1 MASTPPGKVL
11 NPKTGRYV
19 NIDGAIGKAILAAR
33 KDDKPAEKPKTN
45 TPPGKV
51 LNPKTGRYVNKD
63 GAIGK
68 AILAAMAA
76 KKAKTPTPTKA
87 KSPERPTLEELVRQQ
102 MAAMAARD
110 IPLWK
115 KLTAAIEEEKKRRAS
130 QAAKVPVPAFLEAC
144 RNPVT
149 KELPKI
155 PTPDGEVPI
164 LDLIKSPQQLFVLDN
179 MCYDLRSLFELIQAD
194 IPNGNVWGINPYVK
208 AEGFVLPFDKAVK
221 EQVLKE
227 AIKRKILPKGT
238 RYIDHSPANADDKE
252 MRGTMMVAVKT
263 TPPHWLS
270 KGWGSDG
277 SAFPTRKYYAV
288 TFDFPHR
295 RLKQNPGRTA
305 IFPYDKESEQF
316 IEKRLRPAY
325 DAGCIW
331 SKKLSVTDRV
341 EVINPNIHMVFEDN
355 QPNRW
360 YAGKTKALEEEI
372 LKYAPAFV

>member
-1 MASTPPGKVL
+1 MAGTPPGKVL

-19 NIDGAIGKAILAAR
+19 NIDGKIGKELLAVPKATSPPP
-33 KDDKPAEKPKTN
+33 KDDKASPT
-45 TPPGKV
+45 GKV

-68 AILAAMAA
+68 AILAA
-76 KKAKTPTPTKA
+76 KKS
-87 KSPERPTLEELVRQQ
+87 KSPHKETRPTIEELVRQQ

-115 KLTAAIEEEKKRRAS
+115 KLTAAIEEEKKHRAT
-130 QAAKVPVPAFLEAC
+130 QASKVPVPAFLEAC

-149 KELPKI
+149 KQFPKI
-155 PTPDGEVPI
+155 PTTDGDIHI
-164 LDLIKSPQQLFVLDN
+164 LDLIKSPDQLMIIDN
-179 MCYDLRSLFELIQAD
+179 MCYDLRSLFQLIQSD

-208 AEGFVLPFDKAVK
+208 GEGFVLPFEKSTKD
-221 EQVLKE
+221 QVLKE
-227 AIKRKILPKGT
+227 CIKRGLLPKGT
-238 RYIDHSPANADDKE
+238 HYIDHSPAAADDKE
-252 MRGTMMVAVKT
+252 MRGTMTVAIKN
-263 TPPHWLS
+263 TPTHWLS
-270 KGWGSDG
+270 KGWASDG

-288 TFDFPHR
+288 TFEFPHR
-295 RLKQNPGRTA
+295 HLKQNPGQTA
-305 IFPYDKESEQF
+305 IFPHDKASQEF

-341 EVINPNIHMVFEDN
+341 EVINPNIHLVFEDN

-360 YAGKTKALEEEI
+360 YTGKIKALEEEI
-372 LKYAPAFV
+372 LKYAPAFVNK